1 MIFLFIFLAVQL
13 GDIFTDSEGVKR
25 IVTEVY
31 DTGYYYAPKYN
42 KDLEKAIERIRVLEG
57 EEEKREK

>member
-25 IVTEVY
+25 IVTEIY
-31 DTGYYYAPKYN
+31 SAGYYAAEYD
-42 KDLEKAIERIRVLEG
+42 KDLEKAIERIKVLE
-57 EEEKREK
+57 EEEREK